1 MIIYILVSVTIQDT
15 ACPPRQQRAQ
25 TRRREAGSTR
35 LTKKWGAIFK
45 SNRKLFVIAHSCSHA
60 ISPLSWNTRLPLGS
74 EYSGSGY
81 SDYELRI
88 TIWIVCLDS
97 LSLTHGIETCLSFDL
112 SLALSTWK
120 PLLHCLMFVLWSWT
134 ALWPWLLDYVL
145 NISEWTESIGIRS
158 YLSVKLFVYCL
169 SEKSI
174 FSVDYF
180 SVIKDQGIEV

>member
-25 TRRREAGSTR
+25 RRRREAGSTR

-45 SNRKLFVIAHSCSHA
+45 SNRKLFVIAHSYSHA

-97 LSLTHGIETCLSFDL
+97 LSLTHDIEPCLSFDL

-134 ALWPWLLDYVL
+134 ALWPWLLTVL
-145 NISEWTESIGIRS
+145 W
-158 YLSVKLFVYCL
+158 LFL
-169 SEKSI
+169 
-174 FSVDYF
+174 D
-180 SVIKDQGIEV
+180 GLNP